1 MFSLKGKTAL
11 ITGASGGI
19 GGAIAEALAEQGA
32 TLGLAGRRKDAL
44 EALQAKVGGHV
55 LVADLSS
62 AEGCDQ
68 LIKDADAALGQID
81 ILVNNAGLTRDGL
94 AMRMKDEDW
103 DAVIDVNLT
112 GTFRLIRAA
121 MKGMMKRRAGRIINM
136 ASVVGV
142 TGNAGQANYAASKG
156 GMIAM
161 SKALAG
167 ELAPRGVTVNC
178 VAPGFIETAMTADL
192 PEKARDAMM
201 ATIPT
206 GRMGQPQEIAAAVAF
221 LAADEA
227 SYLTGTV
234 LNVNGGMAMV

>member
-1 MFSLKGKTAL
+1 MFSLAGKTVL

-19 GGAIAEALAEQGA
+19 GAEIARALAGQGA
-32 TLGLAGRRKDAL
+32 TVGLAGRRREAL
-44 EALQAKVGGHV
+44 EALQGEVGGHV
-55 LVADLSS
+55 LVADLSTG
-62 AEGCDQ
+62 AGCDQ
-68 LIKDADAALGQID
+68 LIADADAALGQID

-103 DAVIDVNLT
+103 AAVIDVNLT
-112 GTFRLIRAA
+112 GTFRLIRSA
-121 MKGMMKRRAGRIINM
+121 MKGMMKRRAGRVINM

-192 PEKARDAMM
+192 PEKAKEALL
-201 ATIPT
+201 ANIPT

-221 LAADEA
+221 LASDEA

>member
-19 GGAIAEALAEQGA
+19 GGAIAVALAHQGA

-44 EALQAKVGGHV
+44 EAVQTQTGGHI
-55 LVADLSS
+55 LVGDLGSPQ
-62 AEGCDQ
+62 GCNQ
-68 LIKDADAALGQID
+68 LIADAEAALGQID

-103 DAVIDVNLT
+103 TAVIDVNLT

-121 MKGMMKRRAGRIINM
+121 MKGMMKRRSGRIINM
-136 ASVVGV
+136 ASIVGV

-178 VAPGFIETAMTADL
+178 IAPGFIETAMTADL
-192 PEKARDAMM
+192 SEKAREAMLGS
-201 ATIPT
+201 IPT
-206 GRMGQPQEIAAAVAF
+206 GRMGQPEEIAAAVAF
-221 LAADEA
+221 LASDEA

>member
-11 ITGASGGI
+11 VTGASGGI
-19 GGAIAEALAEQGA
+19 GGEIAKALAAQGA
-32 TLGLAGRRKDAL
+32 TVGLAGRRRDAL
-44 EALQAKVGGHV
+44 EALQAQVGGHV
-55 LVADLSS
+55 LVADLGS
-62 AEGCDQ
+62 ADGCSQ
-68 LIKDADAALGQID
+68 LIADAEAAMGQID

-103 DAVIDVNLT
+103 EQVIDVNLT

-121 MKGMMKRRAGRIINM
+121 MKGMMKRRSGRVINM
-136 ASVVGV
+136 ASIVGV

-161 SKALAG
+161 SKALAA

-192 PEKARDAMM
+192 PEKAKDAML
-201 ATIPT
+201 ASIPT
-206 GRMGQPQEIAAAVAF
+206 GRMGRPEEIAAAVSF
-221 LAADEA
+221 LASDEA

>member
-1 MFSLKGKTAL
+1 M
-11 ITGASGGI
+11 
-19 GGAIAEALAEQGA
+19 IADA
-32 TLGLAGRRKDAL
+32 T
-44 EALQAKVGGHV
+44 
-55 LVADLSS
+55 
-62 AEGCDQ
+62 
-68 LIKDADAALGQID
+68 AALGYVD

-103 DAVIDVNLT
+103 TAVIDVNLT

-192 PEKARDAMM
+192 PEKAKEAML

-206 GRMGQPQEIAAAVAF
+206 GRMGQPEEIAAAVAF
-221 LAADEA
+221 LASDEA

-234 LNVNGGMAMV
+234 LNVNGAHSVHHYIKAKQDSTCFNLSVFNSKRRSLQQGWPKCGPPNPFVRPAEP

>member
-1 MFSLKGKTAL
+1 MFSLNGKTAL

-19 GGAIAEALAEQGA
+19 GGEIAKALAQMGA
-32 TLGLAGRRKDAL
+32 TVGLAGRRREAL
-44 EALQAKVGGHV
+44 EAVQAQTGGHV
-55 LVADLSS
+55 LVADLGT
-62 AEGCDQ
+62 AEGCAQ
-68 LIKDADAALGQID
+68 LITEAETAMGQID

-103 DAVIDVNLT
+103 ASVIDVNLT

-161 SKALAG
+161 SKALAA
-167 ELAPRGVTVNC
+167 ELAPRGSDGELC
-178 VAPGFIETAMTADL
+178 RPGIH
-192 PEKARDAMM
+192 
-201 ATIPT
+201 
-206 GRMGQPQEIAAAVAF
+206 
-221 LAADEA
+221 
-227 SYLTGTV
+227 
-234 LNVNGGMAMV
+234 

>member
-1 MFSLKGKTAL
+1 MFSLAGKTAL

-19 GGAIAEALAEQGA
+19 GGAIAKALAQQGA
-32 TLGLAGRRKDAL
+32 TVALAGRRRAAL
-44 EALQAKVGGHV
+44 EALQAEVGGEI
-55 LVADLSS
+55 LVADLGT
-62 AEGCDQ
+62 AEGCNH
-68 LIKDADAALGQID
+68 LVAEAEAALGQID

-94 AMRMKDEDW
+94 AMRMKDADW
-103 DAVIDVNLT
+103 SAVLDVNLT

-121 MKGMMKRRAGRIINM
+121 MKGMIKRRTGRIINM

-142 TGNAGQANYAASKG
+142 MGNAGQANYAASKG

-192 PEKARDAMM
+192 PEKTQQAMLS
-201 ATIPT
+201 TIPT
-206 GRMGQPQEIAAAVAF
+206 GRMGRPQEIAAAVAF
-221 LAADEA
+221 LASDEA
-227 SYLTGTV
+227 SYLTGTT
-234 LNVNGGMAMV
+234 LNVNGGMLML

>member
-1 MFSLKGKTAL
+1 MFSLAGKTAL

-19 GGAIAEALAEQGA
+19 GGAIAKALAEQGA
-32 TLGLAGRRKDAL
+32 TLGLAGRRKEAL
-44 EALQAKVGGHV
+44 EALQAEVGGHV
-55 LVADLSS
+55 LVADLGS
-62 AEGCDQ
+62 AEGCDT
-68 LIKDADAALGQID
+68 LISEAEAALGQID

-94 AMRMKDEDW
+94 AMRMKDADW

-142 TGNAGQANYAASKG
+142 MGNPGQANYAASKG

-167 ELAPRGVTVNC
+167 ELAARGVTVNC

-192 PEKARDAMM
+192 PEKAKESMLAS
-201 ATIPT
+201 IPS
-206 GRMGQPQEIAAAVAF
+206 GRMGQPDEIAAAVAF
-221 LAADEA
+221 LASDEA

>member
-1 MFSLKGKTAL
+1 MFSLEGKTAL

-19 GGAIAEALAEQGA
+19 GGAIAKALARQGA
-32 TLGLAGRRKDAL
+32 SLALAGRRREAL
-44 EALQAKVGGHV
+44 EAIRSETGGHM
-55 LVADLSS
+55 LVADLGS
-62 AEGCDQ
+62 AQGCMD
-68 LIKDADAALGQID
+68 LIENAMTVLGQID
-81 ILVNNAGLTRDGL
+81 ILVNNAGLTRDGP

-103 DAVIDVNLT
+103 AQVIDVNLT
-112 GTFRLIRAA
+112 GTFRLIRSA

-142 TGNAGQANYAASKG
+142 TGNVGQANYAASKG

-161 SKALAG
+161 SKALAA

-192 PEKARDAMM
+192 PEKAKEAIL
-201 ATIPT
+201 ASIPT
-206 GRMGQPQEIAAAVAF
+206 GRMGNPEEIAAAVAF
-221 LAADEA
+221 LASDEA

>member
-1 MFSLKGKTAL
+1 MFSLAGKTAL

-19 GGAIAEALAEQGA
+19 GGAIAKALAEQGA
-32 TLGLAGRRKDAL
+32 TLGLAGRRKEAL
-44 EALQAKVGGHV
+44 EALQAEVGGHV
-55 LVADLSS
+55 LLADLGS
-62 AEGCDQ
+62 AEGCDT
-68 LIKDADAALGQID
+68 LISEAEAALGQID

-94 AMRMKDEDW
+94 AMRMKDADW

-142 TGNAGQANYAASKG
+142 MGNPGQANYAASKG

-167 ELAPRGVTVNC
+167 ELAARGVTVNC

-192 PEKARDAMM
+192 PEKAKESMLAS
-201 ATIPT
+201 IPS
-206 GRMGQPQEIAAAVAF
+206 GRMGQPDEIAAAVAF
-221 LAADEA
+221 LASDEA

>member
-1 MFSLKGKTAL
+1 MFALHGKTAL

-19 GGAIAEALAEQGA
+19 GGEIACALAAQGA
-32 TLGLAGRRKDAL
+32 CIGLAGRRKEALDAL
-44 EALQAKVGGHV
+44 QSDIGGHV
-55 LVADLSS
+55 FVADLGS
-62 AEGCDQ
+62 AAGCAQ
-68 LIKDADAALGQID
+68 LIADADATLGKID

-103 DAVIDVNLT
+103 HAVIDVNLT

-136 ASVVGV
+136 ASIVGV
-142 TGNAGQANYAASKG
+142 TGNPGQTNYAASKG

-167 ELAPRGVTVNC
+167 ELAPRGITVNC

-192 PEKARDAMM
+192 PEKAKDAMVSS
-201 ATIPT
+201 IPM
-206 GRMGQPQEIAAAVAF
+206 GRMGQPQEIAAVVAF
-221 LAADEA
+221 LASEEA